1 MTVTRRSSG
10 SSAGSLSL
18 ALLVLRVAAGGALL
32 VHGLQK
38 LLVVTP
44 AGFTA
49 GLAAQGLPVPQ
60 LLGWL
65 LIAGEVALGALLV
78 VGLVARPAAGLA
90 ALMVALVY
98 LSQHLL
104 PAGFVA
110 DGAGG
115 LEGEPAFLL
124 LAMTLALA
132 ATGPG
137 RFALDG
143 TRATGAR

>member
-1 MTVTRRSSG
+1 MATRRTG
-10 SSAGSLSL
+10 SPSSL
-18 ALLVLRVAAGGALL
+18 APLLLRVAGGGALL

-44 AGFTA
+44 AAFT
-49 GLAAQGLPVPQ
+49 GELAAQGLPAPQ

-65 LIAGEVALGALLV
+65 LIAGEVGLGALLL

-90 ALMVALVY
+90 ALMTGLVY
-98 LSQHLL
+98 VTQHLRPHGVL
-104 PAGFVA
+104 A

-115 LEGEPAFLL
+115 LEGEPAVLL
-124 LAMTLALA
+124 LAISLALA

-143 TRATGAR
+143 TRATGSAGS